1 MKLKATAILLLSI
14 LLFAACSQ
22 VEEQPQP
29 LTDYPNAGLLISAV
43 ELNERVNSDEDL
55 LLIDT
60 RAEMPDS
67 LIPGALHFAAVSELI
82 DPDHPI
88 DSYLIGAETFQ
99 EKMRALGL
107 DNDDNV
113 VLYDAGNS
121 LAAARLFYALD
132 YYGFSNASVLNGGF
146 QAWLEEDLPIATDPD
161 SADTGMYTVAVQEAK
176 ICDIN
181 YVVEASNDPDKII
194 FDVRSPEEYKG
205 ETDRAEKNG
214 HIPNAVNLEWSNLVE
229 SEGVPY
235 FLSAREIQDKLNAMG
250 ITRDKEIITHCQS
263 NVRGSHAYFTL
274 RLMGYDSVR
283 AYEGSWAEYGNSSET
298 VVQQTVAE

>member
-1 MKLKATAILLLSI
+1 MKLKATTILLLSI

-22 VEEQPQP
+22 TQEQP
-29 LTDYPNAGLLISAV
+29 LTNYPNAGLLISAV
-43 ELNERVNSDEDL
+43 ELNERASNDEDFV
-55 LLIDT
+55 LIDT
-60 RAEMPDS
+60 RAETPDS
-67 LIPGALHFAAVSELI
+67 LIPGAIHFAAVSELI

-88 DSYLIGAETFQ
+88 DSYLIGSETFQ

-107 DNDDNV
+107 DNDDSV
-113 VLYDAGNS
+113 VLYDGGNS

-146 QAWLEEDLPIATDPD
+146 QAWLEEELPIVTDPD
-161 SADTGMYTVAVQEAK
+161 SADSGTYTVAVQEAK
-176 ICDIN
+176 MCDIN
-181 YVVEASNDPDKII
+181 YIVEASSDPDKII
-194 FDVRSPEEYKG
+194 FDVRSSDEYRG
-205 ETDRAEKNG
+205 VTDRAEKNG
-214 HIPNAVNLEWSNLVE
+214 HIPNAVNLEWNNVIE

-235 FLSAREIQDKLNAMG
+235 FLSAGEIQDKLNAMG

-298 VVQQTVAE
+298 VVQQSVSE